1 MNRKP
6 FAHAC
11 FVALLLASSPGTL
24 AWEFG
29 FSAPVKGYEPSLP
42 QGGQLMFQ
50 IWMDEDLIK
59 KLNLWPGPKM
69 VKLQWFAPGQT
80 AMPYTAWAGQAAP
93 PGQATLNGP
102 FPDGSF
108 SGSVTVSHSLFPH
121 PGKWQVRVMLV
132 ERPDLGPDSRFFN
145 VLPAV
150 PAVKQLPP
158 GNLAPAPGGAIVP
171 PPGGRQSG
179 DQSGSAPL
187 RGRTPAPTR

>member
-11 FVALLLASSPGTL
+11 FVALLLASSPGAL

-29 FSAPVKGYEPSLP
+29 FSAPPKNVELNLT

-50 IWMDEDLIK
+50 LHMDEDLIK
-59 KLNLWPGPKM
+59 RLNLWPGPKV
-69 VKLQWFAPGQT
+69 VKLEWFAPGQT
-80 AMPYTAWAGQAAP
+80 AMPYAAWAGQAAP

-102 FPDGSF
+102 FPDGSYG
-108 SGSVTVSHSLFPH
+108 GSVTVSHSLFPH
-121 PGKWQVRVMLV
+121 PGKWQVQVKLI
-132 ERPDLGPDSRFFN
+132 EYPSLGYDYRYFN

-150 PAVKQLPP
+150 PSVKQLPP
-158 GNLAPAPGGAIVP
+158 GNLAPAPGGAIIP
-171 PPGGRQSG
+171 PTGGRQSG
-179 DQSGSAPL
+179 DQGGSAPL